1 MYYTN
6 KAMKLDKENTKQI
19 IKIVVIAIVLL
30 VVLLN
35 IETVWN
41 VFKTFLGILSPFIWG
56 LAIAFI
62 LNIFMRFYEEKL
74 FKTRKKGKSKASSK
88 NITKEE
94 KASIAK
100 ESNTKETVKDK
111 NSKIEDVQEK
121 ESKKGIKRVFSIALS
136 IITIVAVITIILLL
150 IIPQF
155 VEIIKD
161 LITNMP
167 SYLESLKAWAI
178 DLTQRVPE
186 INNFIQNIQ
195 IDTESLQD
203 SLMNIS
209 KDVLG
214 VTINQISGLVSG
226 IVNFFIAVVFAV
238 YILANKEGLKVQAKE
253 FIYARTT
260 KERADHILKVSRLAR
275 DSFRSFLTGQ
285 AKEAVILGVLCTL
298 GMLILGIPYAGPVG
312 ALTALTAFIP
322 IVGAFIGGFI
332 GAVLIVA
339 VDPIKALIFI
349 IFIIVLQQIEG
360 NLIYPHVVGKNIGLP
375 SIWVLVAIT
384 IGGSLFGIMGMIV
397 GLPILSIIYAIV
409 TENTNEKLQEK
420 GLKQEEAIE
429 SK

>member
-1 MYYTN
+1 MYHIKN
-6 KAMKLDKENTKQI
+6 MKLDKENTKQI

-30 VVLLN
+30 VALLN
-35 IETVWN
+35 IEPVWN
-41 VFKTFLGILSPFIWG
+41 VCKTFLSILSPFICG

-74 FKTRKKGKSKASSK
+74 FKTKKKRKNNSKEITQSEKNNQSNNIMTKASNNVINK
-88 NITKEE
+88 TNL
-94 KASIAK
+94 
-100 ESNTKETVKDK
+100 
-111 NSKIEDVQEK
+111 EK
-121 ESKKGIKRVFSIALS
+121 ENKQNKDNKNGKRVVSIALS
-136 IITIVAVITIILLL
+136 IITIVAVVTIIMLL

-155 VEIIKD
+155 VEIIKN
-161 LITNMP
+161 LIINMP
-167 SYLESLKAWAI
+167 TYLESLKDWAI

-195 IDTESLQD
+195 IDTEALKNG
-203 SLMNIS
+203 LMNIS
-209 KDVLG
+209 KGVLD
-214 VTINQISGLVSG
+214 VTINQVSGLVSG
-226 IVNFFIAVVFAV
+226 IVNFFIAIVFAV

-253 FIYARTT
+253 FIYARIPE
-260 KERADHILKVSRLAR
+260 ERADYILKVSRLAR

-322 IVGAFIGGFI
+322 IVGAFIGGFV

-339 VDPIKALIFI
+339 IDPIKALIFI

-384 IGGSLFGIMGMIV
+384 IGGSLFGIMGMVI
-397 GLPILSIIYAIV
+397 GLPIISIIYAIV
-409 TENTNEKLQEK
+409 TENTNKKLQEK
-420 GLKQEEAIE
+420 GLKEEAIE
-429 SK
+429 NK

>member
-1 MYYTN
+1 MYHIKN
-6 KAMKLDKENTKQI
+6 MKLDKENTKQI

-30 VVLLN
+30 VALLN
-35 IETVWN
+35 IEPVWN
-41 VFKTFLGILSPFIWG
+41 VCKTFLSILSPFICG

-74 FKTRKKGKSKASSK
+74 FNTKKKRKNNSKEITQSEKDNQSNNIMTKASSNVINK
-88 NITKEE
+88 TNL
-94 KASIAK
+94 
-100 ESNTKETVKDK
+100 
-111 NSKIEDVQEK
+111 EK
-121 ESKKGIKRVFSIALS
+121 ENKQKKDNKNGKRVVSIALS
-136 IITIVAVITIILLL
+136 IITIVAVVTIIMLL

-155 VEIIKD
+155 VEIIKN
-161 LITNMP
+161 LIINMP
-167 SYLESLKAWAI
+167 TYLESLKDWAI

-195 IDTESLQD
+195 IDTEALKNG
-203 SLMNIS
+203 LMNIS
-209 KDVLG
+209 KGVLD
-214 VTINQISGLVSG
+214 VTINQVSGLVSG
-226 IVNFFIAVVFAV
+226 IVNFFIAIVFAV

-253 FIYARTT
+253 FIYARIPE
-260 KERADHILKVSRLAR
+260 ERADYILKVSRLAR

-322 IVGAFIGGFI
+322 IVGAFIGGFV

-339 VDPIKALIFI
+339 IDPIKALIFI

-384 IGGSLFGIMGMIV
+384 IGGSLFGIMGMVI

-409 TENTNEKLQEK
+409 TENTNKKLQEK
-420 GLKQEEAIE
+420 GLKEEAIE
-429 SK
+429 NK

>member
-1 MYYTN
+1 
-6 KAMKLDKENTKQI
+6 MKLDKENTKQI

-30 VVLLN
+30 VALLN
-35 IETVWN
+35 IEPVWN
-41 VFKTFLGILSPFIWG
+41 VCKTFLSILSPFICG

-74 FKTRKKGKSKASSK
+74 FKTKKKRKNNSKEITQSEKNNQSNNIMTKASSNVINK
-88 NITKEE
+88 TNL
-94 KASIAK
+94 
-100 ESNTKETVKDK
+100 
-111 NSKIEDVQEK
+111 EK
-121 ESKKGIKRVFSIALS
+121 ENKQNKDNKNGKRVVSIALS
-136 IITIVAVITIILLL
+136 IITIVAVVTIIMLL

-155 VEIIKD
+155 VEIIKN
-161 LITNMP
+161 LIINMP
-167 SYLESLKAWAI
+167 TYLESLKDWAI

-195 IDTESLQD
+195 IDTEALKNG
-203 SLMNIS
+203 LMNIS
-209 KDVLG
+209 KGVLD
-214 VTINQISGLVSG
+214 VTINQVSGLVSG
-226 IVNFFIAVVFAV
+226 IVNFFIAIVFAV

-253 FIYARTT
+253 FIYARIPE
-260 KERADHILKVSRLAR
+260 ERADYILKVSRLAR

-322 IVGAFIGGFI
+322 IVGAFIGGFV

-339 VDPIKALIFI
+339 IDPIKALIFI

-384 IGGSLFGIMGMIV
+384 IGGSLFGIMGMVI

-409 TENTNEKLQEK
+409 TENTNKKLQEK
-420 GLKQEEAIE
+420 GLKEEAIE
-429 SK
+429 NK

>member
-1 MYYTN
+1 
-6 KAMKLDKENTKQI
+6 MKLDKENTKQI

-30 VVLLN
+30 VALLN
-35 IETVWN
+35 IEPVWN
-41 VFKTFLGILSPFIWG
+41 IFKTFLSILSPFIWG

-74 FKTRKKGKSKASSK
+74 FKTKAKTYNKSTKKSSISGIKEIDKKESAKGNNIKTENVQKASSK
-88 NITKEE
+88 T
-94 KASIAK
+94 
-100 ESNTKETVKDK
+100 
-111 NSKIEDVQEK
+111 
-121 ESKKGIKRVFSIALS
+121 GIKRALSITLS

-155 VEIIKD
+155 VEIIKN
-161 LITNMP
+161 LIINMP
-167 SYLESLKAWAI
+167 SYLESLKTWAI
-178 DLTQRVPE
+178 DLTERVPE

-195 IDTESLQD
+195 IDTEALKEGV
-203 SLMNIS
+203 MNIS
-209 KDVLG
+209 KDVLD
-214 VTINQISGLVSG
+214 VTINQVSGLVGG

-253 FIYARTT
+253 FIYARAT
-260 KERADHILKVSRLAR
+260 KERADYILKVSRLAR

-322 IVGAFIGGFI
+322 IVGAFIGGFV
-332 GAVLIVA
+332 GAILIVA

-409 TENTNEKLQEK
+409 TENTNKKLQEK
-420 GLKQEEAIE
+420 GLKEEA
-429 SK
+429 

>member
-1 MYYTN
+1 MYHIKN
-6 KAMKLDKENTKQI
+6 MKLDKENTKQI

-30 VVLLN
+30 VALLN
-35 IETVWN
+35 IEPVWN
-41 VFKTFLGILSPFIWG
+41 VCKTFLSILSPFICG

-74 FKTRKKGKSKASSK
+74 FKTKKRRKNNSKGITQSEKNNQSNNIITKASNNVINK
-88 NITKEE
+88 TNL
-94 KASIAK
+94 
-100 ESNTKETVKDK
+100 
-111 NSKIEDVQEK
+111 EK
-121 ESKKGIKRVFSIALS
+121 ENKQKKDNKNGKRVVSIALS
-136 IITIVAVITIILLL
+136 IITIVAVVTIIMLL

-155 VEIIKD
+155 VEIIKN
-161 LITNMP
+161 LIINMP
-167 SYLESLKAWAI
+167 TYLESLKDWAI

-195 IDTESLQD
+195 IDTEALKNG
-203 SLMNIS
+203 LMNIS
-209 KDVLG
+209 KGVLD
-214 VTINQISGLVSG
+214 VTINQVSGLVSG
-226 IVNFFIAVVFAV
+226 IVNFFIAIVFAV

-253 FIYARTT
+253 FIYARIPE
-260 KERADHILKVSRLAR
+260 ERADYILKVSRLAR

-322 IVGAFIGGFI
+322 IVGAFIGGFV

-339 VDPIKALIFI
+339 IDPIKALIFI

-384 IGGSLFGIMGMIV
+384 IGGSLFGIMGMVI

-409 TENTNEKLQEK
+409 TENTNKKLQEK
-420 GLKQEEAIE
+420 GLKEEAIE
-429 SK
+429 NK

>member
-1 MYYTN
+1 
-6 KAMKLDKENTKQI
+6 MKLDKENTKQI

-30 VVLLN
+30 VALLN
-35 IETVWN
+35 IEPVWN
-41 VFKTFLGILSPFIWG
+41 IFKTFLSILSPFIWG

-74 FKTRKKGKSKASSK
+74 FKTKAKTYNKSTKKSSISGIKEIDKQESAKNKNNEKS
-88 NITKEE
+88 TEQ
-94 KASIAK
+94 
-100 ESNTKETVKDK
+100 KET
-111 NSKIEDVQEK
+111 SKT
-121 ESKKGIKRVFSIALS
+121 GIKRALSITLS

-155 VEIIKD
+155 VEIIKN
-161 LITNMP
+161 LIINMP
-167 SYLESLKAWAI
+167 SYLESLKTWAI
-178 DLTQRVPE
+178 DLTERVPE

-195 IDTESLQD
+195 IDTEALKEGV
-203 SLMNIS
+203 MNIS
-209 KDVLG
+209 KDVLD
-214 VTINQISGLVSG
+214 VTINQVSGLVGG

-253 FIYARTT
+253 YIYARVT
-260 KERADHILKVSRLAR
+260 KERADYILKVSRLAR

-322 IVGAFIGGFI
+322 IVGAFIGGFV
-332 GAVLIVA
+332 GAILIVA

-409 TENTNEKLQEK
+409 TENTNKKLQEK
-420 GLKQEEAIE
+420 GLKEEA
-429 SK
+429 

>member
-1 MYYTN
+1 MYHIKNT
-6 KAMKLDKENTKQI
+6 KLDKEITKQI

-30 VVLLN
+30 VALLN
-35 IETVWN
+35 IEPVWN
-41 VFKTFLGILSPFIWG
+41 VCKTFLSILSPFICG

-74 FKTRKKGKSKASSK
+74 FKTKKKRKNNSKEITQSEKNNQSNNIMTKASNNVINK
-88 NITKEE
+88 TNL
-94 KASIAK
+94 
-100 ESNTKETVKDK
+100 
-111 NSKIEDVQEK
+111 EK
-121 ESKKGIKRVFSIALS
+121 ENKQNKDNKNGKRVVSIALS
-136 IITIVAVITIILLL
+136 IITIVAVVTIIMLL

-155 VEIIKD
+155 VEIIKN
-161 LITNMP
+161 LIINMP
-167 SYLESLKAWAI
+167 TYLESLKDWAI

-195 IDTESLQD
+195 IDTEALKNG
-203 SLMNIS
+203 LMNIS
-209 KDVLG
+209 KGVLD
-214 VTINQISGLVSG
+214 VTINQVSGLVSG
-226 IVNFFIAVVFAV
+226 IVNFFIAIVFAV

-253 FIYARTT
+253 FIYARIPE
-260 KERADHILKVSRLAR
+260 ERADYILKVSRLAR

-322 IVGAFIGGFI
+322 IVGAFIGGFV

-339 VDPIKALIFI
+339 IDPIKALIFI

-384 IGGSLFGIMGMIV
+384 IGGSLFGIMGMVI

-409 TENTNEKLQEK
+409 TENTNKKLQEK
-420 GLKQEEAIE
+420 GLKEEAIE
-429 SK
+429 NK

>member
-1 MYYTN
+1 MYHIKN
-6 KAMKLDKENTKQI
+6 MKLDKENTKQI

-30 VVLLN
+30 VALLN
-35 IETVWN
+35 IEPVWN
-41 VFKTFLGILSPFIWG
+41 VCKTFLSILSPFICG

-74 FKTRKKGKSKASSK
+74 FKTKKKRKNNSKEITQSEKNNQSNNIMTKASNNVINK
-88 NITKEE
+88 TNL
-94 KASIAK
+94 
-100 ESNTKETVKDK
+100 
-111 NSKIEDVQEK
+111 EK
-121 ESKKGIKRVFSIALS
+121 ENKQNKDNKNGKRVVSIALS
-136 IITIVAVITIILLL
+136 IITIVAVVTIIMLL

-155 VEIIKD
+155 VEIIKN
-161 LITNMP
+161 LIINMP
-167 SYLESLKAWAI
+167 TYLESLKDWAI

-195 IDTESLQD
+195 IDTEALKNG
-203 SLMNIS
+203 LMNIS
-209 KDVLG
+209 KGVLD
-214 VTINQISGLVSG
+214 VTINQVSGLVSG
-226 IVNFFIAVVFAV
+226 IVNFFIAIVFAV

-253 FIYARTT
+253 FIYARIPE
-260 KERADHILKVSRLAR
+260 ERADYILKVSRLAR

-322 IVGAFIGGFI
+322 IVGAFIGGFV

-339 VDPIKALIFI
+339 IDPIKALIFI

-384 IGGSLFGIMGMIV
+384 IGGSLFGIMGMVI

-409 TENTNEKLQEK
+409 KENTNKKLQEK
-420 GLKQEEAIE
+420 GLKEEAIE
-429 SK
+429 NK